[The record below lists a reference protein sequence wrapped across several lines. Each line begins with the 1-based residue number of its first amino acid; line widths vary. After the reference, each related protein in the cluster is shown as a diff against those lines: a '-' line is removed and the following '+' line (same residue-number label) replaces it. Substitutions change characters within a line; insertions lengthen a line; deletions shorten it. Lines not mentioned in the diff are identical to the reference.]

1 MCPFLFRW
9 TVIEKTFRGPLP
21 ILILQLPLQITTLN
35 WQGSAPQETKSKK
48 ATWDTFPP
56 AWQALDSM
64 QPLPNTCPGQAG
76 TRARYRHS
84 KSKGCANLKRLGTP
98 GLKCIRYHT
107 AHPERISPFHKPAT
121 LYCGGEGEPLI
132 TYMHTQE
139 IHWKQMIKH

>member
-1 MCPFLFRW
+1 MCPFLFRC
-9 TVIEKTFRGPLP
+9 TVIEKTFLGPLP
-21 ILILQLPLQITTLN
+21 ILILQLPLQIATLN
-35 WQGSAPQETKSKK
+35 WQGSAPQEAKSKK
-48 ATWDTFPP
+48 ATWDTFPQP
-56 AWQALDSM
+56 SRLWTPCSPCPTPVLDR
-64 QPLPNTCPGQAG
+64 Q
-76 TRARYRHS
+76 ARYRHS

-107 AHPERISPFHKPAT
+107 AHPERISPFHQPAT